1 MSTKT
6 AATRAQLLTA
16 GKSALLESGYAGLST
31 RRVADAAGVP
41 LSQIHYHFGSRQN
54 LVLELLAEENRRLL
68 DRQASMYES
77 DLPLWKRWAMA
88 CDFLDDDIDS
98 GYVRVLQEMSAA
110 GWSDT
115 EIAAEVRKS
124 LSAWFDLLA
133 SVAADAMDRG
143 IQSPF
148 TPRELAVLA
157 GTPFLGVES
166 LVLLGFEEK
175 DLPMRSALRK
185 VGEVIKVLEEANA
198 G

>member
-1 MSTKT
+1 
-6 AATRAQLLTA
+6 
-16 GKSALLESGYAGLST
+16 
-31 RRVADAAGVP
+31 
-41 LSQIHYHFGSRQN
+41 
-54 LVLELLAEENRRLL
+54 
-68 DRQASMYES
+68 
-77 DLPLWKRWAMA
+77 KRWAVA

-185 VGEVIKVLEEANA
+185 VGEVIKVLDEANA

>member
-1 MSTKT
+1 MEPTTRHSILE
-6 AATRAQLLTA
+6 AAKQ
-16 GKSALLESGYAGLST
+16 ALLEVGFAKLST
-31 RRVADAAGVP
+31 RRIAEAAGVP

-54 LVLELLAEENRRLL
+54 LVLAVLAEENRRLL
-68 DRQASMYES
+68 DRQTRMYES

-185 VGEVIKVLEEANA
+185 VGEVIKVMEEANA